1 MTQQTQ
7 PAVAADDSVSGITHG
22 EKASL
27 LRVVRDQ
34 RKAVIVALVLVAA
47 SFWTIGPI
55 GRWTLAGCVAGGIL
69 LGLLN
74 HLATELWLF
83 RLISSGEE
91 RTRNQMIGQTL
102 VRLLVLTVV
111 AVGIAVMFWP
121 DGIGLLLGLAVFR
134 LIALVMTSVTLLKEL
149 KSP

>member
-1 MTQQTQ
+1 MTQQTH
-7 PAVAADDSVSGITHG
+7 PSVGSVDRVSGISPG
-22 EKASL
+22 EKPSL
-27 LRVVRDQ
+27 VRVVRDQ
-34 RKAVIVALVLVAA
+34 RKAVIVALVLMVA
-47 SFWTIGPI
+47 SFWVIGPL
-55 GRWTLAGCVAGGIL
+55 GHWTLAGCVAGGVL

-83 RLISSGEE
+83 KLISSGEQ
-91 RTRNQMIGQTL
+91 RTRNQMIAQTM

-111 AVGIAVMFWP
+111 AVGIAVMVWP

-149 KSP
+149 RKP

>member
-1 MTQQTQ
+1 MTQQAPSETH
-7 PAVAADDSVSGITHG
+7 AVDGVSGIAHG

-27 LRVVRDQ
+27 RRVARDQ
-34 RKAVIVALVLVAA
+34 RKAITVALVLMAA
-47 SFWTIGPI
+47 SFWVIGPL

-83 RLISSGEE
+83 KLISSGEE

-102 VRLLVLTVV
+102 VRLLILTVV

-121 DGIGLLLGLAVFR
+121 DGVGLLLGLAVFR

-149 KSP
+149 KNP

>member
-7 PAVAADDSVSGITHG
+7 PSLDRVSGISPG
-22 EKASL
+22 EKPSL
-27 LRVVRDQ
+27 VRVVRDQ
-34 RKAVIVALVLVAA
+34 RKAVIVALVLMVA
-47 SFWTIGPI
+47 SFWVIGPL
-55 GRWTLAGCVAGGIL
+55 GHWTLAGCVAGGVL

-83 RLISSGEE
+83 KLISSGEQ
-91 RTRNQMIGQTL
+91 RTRNQMIAQTM

-111 AVGIAVMFWP
+111 AVGIAVMVWP

-149 KSP
+149 RKP

>member
-1 MTQQTQ
+1 MTQQELG
-7 PAVAADDSVSGITHG
+7 AVDRVSGIVPG
-22 EKASL
+22 EKPTL

-34 RKAVIVALVLVAA
+34 RKAVIVALVLMAA
-47 SFWTIGPI
+47 SFWVIGPL
-55 GRWTLAGCVAGGIL
+55 GRWTLAGCVAGGVL

-83 RLISSGEE
+83 KLISSGEE
-91 RTRNQMIGQTL
+91 RTRNQMIAQTL

-111 AVGIAVMFWP
+111 AIGIAVMFWP
-121 DGIGLLLGLAVFR
+121 DGIGLLLGLAVYR

-149 KSP
+149 KNP

>member
-1 MTQQTQ
+1 MTQQVQ
-7 PAVAADDSVSGITHG
+7 PDAGTVDRVSGISPG
-22 EKASL
+22 EKPSL
-27 LRVVRDQ
+27 MRVVRDQ
-34 RKAVIVALVLVAA
+34 RKAVIVALVLMVA
-47 SFWTIGPI
+47 SFWVIGPL
-55 GRWTLAGCVAGGIL
+55 GHWTLAGCVAGGVL

-83 RLISSGEE
+83 RLISSGEQ
-91 RTRNQMIGQTL
+91 RTRNQMIAQTM

-111 AVGIAVMFWP
+111 AVGIAVMLWP

-149 KSP
+149 KKP

>member
-1 MTQQTQ
+1 MTQQTH
-7 PAVAADDSVSGITHG
+7 PSVGSVDRVSGISPG
-22 EKASL
+22 EKPSL
-27 LRVVRDQ
+27 VRVVRDQ
-34 RKAVIVALVLVAA
+34 RKAVIVALVLMVA
-47 SFWTIGPI
+47 SFWVIGPL
-55 GRWTLAGCVAGGIL
+55 GHWTLAGCVAGGIL

-83 RLISSGEE
+83 KLISSGEQ
-91 RTRNQMIGQTL
+91 RTRNQMIAQTM

-111 AVGIAVMFWP
+111 AVGIAVMVWP

-149 KSP
+149 RKP

>member
-1 MTQQTQ
+1 MTQQ
-7 PAVAADDSVSGITHG
+7 ADQATSTPDHVSGIAPG
-22 EKASL
+22 ERVSV
-27 LRVVRDQ
+27 LRVLRDQ
-34 RKAVIVALVLVAA
+34 RKAITVAVVLMAA
-47 SFWTIGPI
+47 SFWVIGPL
-55 GRWTLAGCVAGGIL
+55 GRWTLAGCVAAGVL

-83 RLISSGEE
+83 KLISSGEE
-91 RTRNQMIGQTL
+91 RTRNQMIGQTM

-149 KSP
+149 KKP